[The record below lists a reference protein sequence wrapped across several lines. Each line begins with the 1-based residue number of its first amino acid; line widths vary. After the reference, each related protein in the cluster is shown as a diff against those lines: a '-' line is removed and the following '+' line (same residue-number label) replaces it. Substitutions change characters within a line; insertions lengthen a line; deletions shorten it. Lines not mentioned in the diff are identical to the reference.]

1 MQKVTLTLSVHYAAK
16 RWKERFGMKLH
27 KSGKDPELYYYF
39 NAKGEKL
46 WMYRHKYNDDTGKR
60 REKKKSGFTSEKTAL
75 QALLEVK
82 AATLRGETKQVE
94 YDQITVGEWLDIWY
108 DMNKKKWKKSTC
120 VQRETVI
127 RLHLK
132 PMIGKYKLQSFD
144 KLTYERQFINKLEG
158 KFKES
163 TIRIWHNIFKIA
175 INAAVESEILLRN
188 RFRKVAIV
196 SNEVEIAIN
205 YFTPIELV
213 IFLNDAKKHEPITNY
228 CFLMTIAY
236 TGIRKGEAMG
246 LQWKNIDFENNT
258 IKIERTRDHH
268 GVRSPKTKN
277 SYRTIS
283 IDEVVLNKLATYK
296 MWCKKTLF
304 SYGEKITEETF
315 VFITDHGGYPLSS
328 IRRSLGRILDR
339 TALPKITLHG
349 LRHTH
354 CTILLNRGRNVKV
367 IAERLGNTPA
377 MVYNVYGHVL
387 KESEQE
393 SVTLFSESLELSG
406 ATFGAN

>member
-1 MQKVTLTLSVHYAAK
+1 MVRL
-16 RWKERFGMKLH
+16 KLR
-27 KSGKDPELYYYF
+27 KSSKDPELYYYL

-46 WMYRHKYNDDTGKR
+46 WMYRHKYNDKSGKR
-60 REKKKSGFTSEKTAL
+60 REKKKSSFTNEKVAL

-108 DMNKKKWKKSTC
+108 DMNKKKWKESTC
-120 VQRETVI
+120 VQRELVL

-132 PMIGKYKLQSFD
+132 PMLGKYKLQNLD
-144 KLTYERQFINKLEG
+144 RLTYEREFINKLEG
-158 KFKES
+158 QYKDS
-163 TIRIWHNIFKIA
+163 SIRQWHNVFKIA
-175 INAAVESEILLRN
+175 INAAVESEILIRN
-188 RFRKVAIV
+188 RFTKVAIV
-196 SNEVEIAIN
+196 SDELEVMNN
-205 YFTPIELV
+205 YLSPVELV
-213 IFLNDAKKHEPITNY
+213 TFLDDAKKQESITNY
-228 CFLMTIAY
+228 SFLLTIAY
-236 TGIRKGEAMG
+236 TGIRRGEAMG

-258 IKIERTRDHH
+258 IKIERTRDHL

-283 IDEVVLNKLATYK
+283 IDEMVLKQLESYK

-304 SYGEKITEETF
+304 SYGEKITDETF
-315 VFITDHGGYPLSS
+315 VFITDHGASPISS
-328 IRRSLGRILDR
+328 IIRSLNRILDR
-339 TALPKITLHG
+339 TSLPKITIHG

-393 SVTLFSESLELSG
+393 SVTLFSQSLEPSG
-406 ATFGAN
+406 ANFGAN